1 MLMKIINDN
10 NHTPIEYLGSPKNN
24 KKVECIII
32 KDKEKKRNFSF
43 LFIRTAKNIGNSRF
57 NDYYFFRI
65 FS

>member
-43 LFIRTAKNIGNSRF
+43 LFIRTAKNKFNSIII
-57 NDYYFFRI
+57 NHI
-65 FS
+65 